1 MGRYLDIFRRAPTE
15 CEISEES
22 EKSDQ
27 STTYLREKVD
37 LFRDG
42 QDVRNEACEIT
53 GPSFAANPLAEDLIR
68 LSRLFRVLQE
78 LEGRCP
84 AHVDPADW
92 VQAIKDGRKF
102 LASWCQQAEAFGW
115 TARELF
121 GLHAVPERPSA
132 TYRRL
137 SRYDETGLI
146 WLLQGRPVVALTAS
160 EAAIRGH
167 SGATV
172 TYRKYNKPSLGPL
185 GDCVD
190 DMWGTT

>member
-1 MGRYLDIFRRAPTE
+1 MGRYLDIFRRAPTG

-27 STTYLREKVD
+27 STAYSREKAD

-42 QDVRNEACEIT
+42 QDVRNDCEIREA
-53 GPSFAANPLAEDLIR
+53 SFAVNPLAEDLIR

-78 LEGRCP
+78 LERRCP
-84 AHVDPADW
+84 QYIDPPDW
-92 VQAIKDGRKF
+92 LQAIEDGRKF
-102 LASWCQQAEAFGW
+102 LAAWGQQAEALGW

-121 GLHAVPERPSA
+121 GLHAVPERPAA

-137 SRYDETGLI
+137 SRYDETRLI
-146 WLLQGRPVVALTAS
+146 WLLRGRPVVTLTAS
-160 EAAIRGH
+160 EAVIRGH

-185 GDCVD
+185 GDSLD
-190 DMWGTT
+190 DMGPTA